1 MLSHLAQRAQSAV
14 QDNGGLYYG
23 VTLGKVVSTNDPQQ
37 MGRIYV
43 HCPELGDPPTMNPED
58 FESLPLCSYLS
69 PLGGTTTSRY
79 SRGPDDKYSQ
89 GPLTYGI
96 WGIPKEGATVGVV
109 CINGNPNQRL
119 WIGCVYDHLVVGT
132 LPTGR
137 YLLDEGG
144 GGEGG
149 QPDGPFT
156 ANENKIQPI
165 YDNYTQAFTT
175 RRDNYE
181 WRTRG
186 MDYQAAAIDDNT
198 LDDSPSNYRD
208 NNGTQLVQKDGS
220 TVNVTQGYSE
230 TRIGTKSESPDPSVY
245 GWTTPGFHSF
255 HMDDRVENCRIRVK
269 TSAGHQIILD
279 DTNER
284 IYINTAKG
292 NNWIELDEDGSIDIF
307 STEKISASARH
318 INLTAEETI
327 RLYGKT
333 GVHIRSDED
342 IHVSGKNIHRTA
354 TNSVFTTAERSSHT
368 NVGEDAITTAAGDIL
383 ENAANI
389 HESASGDIFNS
400 TGGTHHTAAGG
411 NILETGST
419 IHMNS
424 SVTAGEAVNVEAEKG
439 VEAHF
444 VNRYPKHE
452 PWGRTSTKSDDTV
465 EPKYEYDD
473 PNVGREHKSR
483 GRFWRR

>member
-1 MLSHLAQRAQSAV
+1 MLSHLAQRVRSSAQSN
-14 QDNGGLYYG
+14 NGLFYG

-37 MGRIYV
+37 MGRLYV

-69 PLGGTTTSRY
+69 PLGGTTTSKY
-79 SRGPDDKYSQ
+79 GRGPDDAHSS

-109 CINGNPNQRL
+109 CIDGNPNQRL

-137 YLLDEGG
+137 YLVNDDDE
-144 GGEGG
+144 
-149 QPDGPFT
+149 QPNGPLT

-165 YDNYTQAFTT
+165 YDNYTQAFKS

-186 MDYQAAAIDDNT
+186 MDYQAAAINSTT
-198 LDDSPSNYRD
+198 LDDSPSNYID
-208 NNGTQLVQKDGS
+208 DSATPLIQKDGS
-220 TVNVTQGYSE
+220 TVNVTQGYAE
-230 TRIGTKSESPDPSVY
+230 TRIGTKSESPDSTVY

-255 HMDDRVENCRIRVK
+255 HMDDRVENCRIRLK
-269 TSAGHQIILD
+269 TAAGHQIILD

-342 IHVSGKNIHRTA
+342 IHITGKNLHQT
-354 TNSVFTTAERSSHT
+354 TSESVFTTAGRSSHT
-368 NVGEDAITTAAGDIL
+368 NAGGDVLVTAAGDII
-383 ENAANI
+383 ESATNI

-411 NILETGST
+411 NILETGSS

-424 SVTAGEAVNVEAEKG
+424 SIAAGEAANVEADKG
-439 VEAHF
+439 VEAHY
-444 VNRYPKHE
+444 VNRYPTHE
-452 PWGRTSTKSDDTV
+452 PWGRTSTKSDNSTA
-465 EPKYEYDD
+465 PKYGYDD

-483 GRFWRR
+483 GKFWRR